1 MPMLKM
7 IFLRLAKKKGY
18 LDRCKLKH
26 FHAIQE
32 DPTNINMENGRP

>member
-18 LDRCKLKH
+18 LTAASCH